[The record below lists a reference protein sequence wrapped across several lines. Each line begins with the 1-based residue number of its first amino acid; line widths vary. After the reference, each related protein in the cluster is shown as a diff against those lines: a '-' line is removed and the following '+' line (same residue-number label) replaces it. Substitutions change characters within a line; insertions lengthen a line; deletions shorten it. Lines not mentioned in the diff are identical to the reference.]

1 LAGEAQADLEHDRRP
16 QRDTD
21 HDRPPRAA
29 AGADEQD
36 RRRHQG
42 SRGQRQ
48 QYGVRGVQ
56 AQQADVAGDEAAGQG
71 GLGQNLQQND
81 HGEEAD
87 GDDGPAAGE
96 PVLGHLAIVLA
107 GARIRIGIRT

>member
-1 LAGEAQADLEHDRRP
+1 LPGEAQADLEHDRRP
-16 QRDTD
+16 QRDAD

-36 RRRHQG
+36 SRRHQG

-48 QYGVRGVQ
+48 QDGVRGVQ
-56 AQQADVAGDEAAGQG
+56 AEQADVAGDEAAGQG
-71 GLGQNLQQND
+71 GLGQHLQQD
-81 HGEEAD
+81 DYGEEAD
-87 GDDGPAAGE
+87 YDDGPAADK